1 MNYIFFISTGLLFVI
16 CTFSLLR
23 SRFKYIALINSKR
36 NHFFDIT
43 GSENTPINSL
53 NDESKALALDMC
65 AITKKKNLTYT
76 SFRHGRVE
84 LLRHPSQIIEDF
96 STSSFKSV
104 PAILTTI
111 GILGTFVGIAIGLK
125 GLTGFGSD
133 SSALVEQASTLIG
146 GLGTAFDTSIAGMGT
161 SFIFMILFSWSV
173 SNTKKAKDNLISF
186 LQGQSVVVT
195 SNDLLHQLV
204 IGQRTLDEQA
214 INMSDLTTTLKEL
227 ASKPSA
233 ITANEY
239 EHYSTIAAKDVC
251 DKIEKLEHSVTHKLT
266 ENRIDENQLAQS
278 LSSNIASAFSEEFKK
293 PTELLAEI
301 NEENKQINQATY
313 TLTGLLENLCET
325 GSKLSREDLESVIEQ
340 KVYKPITDQTKDV
353 TQALSGINIK
363 LADIKEHSIS
373 VEALD
378 ELLCSNLSHVTSAFR
393 DSFEKP
399 TKLLAEINE
408 ENKQI
413 NQATYALTGMIETLT
428 ATSSKLSK
436 SDLESV
442 IEQKIYKPI
451 TDQTKDV
458 TQSLLGINIELADIK
473 EHSISAEILAKLL
486 QNNVS
491 SPLGNGLDLLTKV
504 IESSAR
510 DITQLSS
517 SVGNIAENIIT
528 EQVLNSALLTQ
539 VSQPI
544 DQLTTQVDGH
554 AVDMLTVSNKT
565 VNAVNELAKAR
576 ADEFE
581 GLIDKMGE
589 EVVLPITTELANT
602 NKVVK
607 DFAEISNELNKSVT
621 KTVEEMAKATATVEN
636 FELHTLEKLNEFAKS
651 MDGSLNDF
659 AVNSTA
665 ALKSITDEIQT
676 IVEFGSRS
684 ITSQTDAFS
693 KIIQESDAIF
703 KQQSQTMT
711 DVGEK
716 SAALMNTAKQELESG
731 LGDINTKVLSM
742 SSTVQIELERF
753 REEYQEKLTSYFTEQ
768 NNLLDNS
775 LNAQRDG
782 LNDVVDNFKT
792 VFEEEY
798 CKRSDMLN
806 DLNVHH
812 KQMVDVIERVQTM
825 AKAFGLENASWV
837 DTLQLQSQHV
847 SRQVADLGLS
857 FSKASEEFKLLSGQ
871 MRPEMDDYFKRANK
885 SVSEYFSSFD
895 ATSSRIYTRL
905 DSAVDLMVTVIE
917 EANQEKN
924 ELATLKKK
932 AS

>member
-1 MNYIFFISTGLLFVI
+1 MNDKTIILIIFFIVTLAFFAKFTYSLFRDRSKYLKVI
-16 CTFSLLR
+16 S
-23 SRFKYIALINSKR
+23 SK
-36 NHFFDIT
+36 HSYFLDIS
-43 GSENTPINSL
+43 GNENTPITNL
-53 NDESKALALDMC
+53 DESCKALALDMC
-65 AITKKKNLTYT
+65 AIKQKKTLSYISFKN
-76 SFRHGRVE
+76 GRVE

-96 STSSFKSV
+96 STASFKSV

-111 GILGTFVGIAIGLK
+111 GILGTFVGITIGLS
-125 GLTGFGSD
+125 GLTDFGSD

-146 GLGTAFDTSIAGMGT
+146 GLGTAFITSIVGMGT
-161 SFIFMILFSWSV
+161 SFSFMVLFSWNV
-173 SNTKKAKDNLISF
+173 SKTKKAKDDLINF
-186 LQGQSVVVT
+186 VQGQSVVVT

-214 INMSDLTTTLKEL
+214 LDMSNLVTTLNEL
-227 ASKPSA
+227 ASKPGA
-233 ITANEY
+233 ITAHEY
-239 EHYSTIAAKDVC
+239 EHYSTIAAKEVC
-251 DKIEKLEHSVTHKLT
+251 DKIERLEQSVTHKLT

-278 LSSNIASAFSEEFKK
+278 LSSSIASAFSEEFKK
-293 PTELLAEI
+293 PTELLTEI
-301 NEENKQINQATY
+301 NQ
-313 TLTGLLENLCET
+313 
-325 GSKLSREDLESVIEQ
+325 
-340 KVYKPITDQTKDV
+340 
-353 TQALSGINIK
+353 
-363 LADIKEHSIS
+363 
-373 VEALD
+373 
-378 ELLCSNLSHVTSAFR
+378 
-393 DSFEKP
+393 
-399 TKLLAEINE
+399 

-413 NQATYALTGMIETLT
+413 NQATYALTEMLQTLT
-428 ATSSKLSK
+428 ATSNKLSK
-436 SDLESV
+436 SDIESV
-442 IEQKIYKPI
+442 IDQKIYKPI

-473 EHSISAEILAKLL
+473 KHAISAEALAKLL
-486 QNNVS
+486 QNNVAL
-491 SPLGNGLDLLTKV
+491 PLGHGLELLTKTV
-504 IESSAR
+504 ESTAGN
-510 DITQLSS
+510 ITKISS
-517 SVGNIAENIIT
+517 SVINVAENIIT
-528 EQVLNSALLTQ
+528 EQVLNSALLTK

-544 DQLTTQVDGH
+544 EQLTTQVNGH
-554 AVDMLTVSNKT
+554 AVEMLAVSNKT
-565 VNAVNELAKAR
+565 VNAVGELAKAR

-581 GLIDKMGE
+581 GLIEKMGE

-607 DFAEISNELNKSVT
+607 DFADISNELNQSVT

-636 FELHTLEKLNEFAKS
+636 FELHTLKKLNEFAKS

-676 IVEFGSRS
+676 IVELGSSS

-711 DVGEK
+711 EVGEK
-716 SAALMNTAKQELESG
+716 SAALMTSAKQELESG
-731 LGDINTKVLSM
+731 LGDIDTKVLNM
-742 SSTVQIELERF
+742 SSTVQSELEKF
-753 REEYQEKLTSYFTEQ
+753 REEYQKKLTSYFTEQ
-768 NNLLDNS
+768 NNLLDSS
-775 LNAQRDG
+775 LNAQREG
-782 LNDVVDNFKT
+782 LNGVVDNFKV
-792 VFEEEY
+792 VFEDDY
-798 CKRSDMLN
+798 SKRSQMLN
-806 DLNVHH
+806 DLNLHH
-812 KQMVDVIERVQTM
+812 KQMVDVIDRVQTM

-917 EANQEKN
+917 EANQEKQ
-924 ELATLKKK
+924 ELATLKEKV
-932 AS
+932 S

>member
-1 MNYIFFISTGLLFVI
+1 MNYIFFILTILFFAKF
-16 CTFSLLR
+16 TYSLFRER
-23 SRFKYIALINSKR
+23 SKYLKVVSSKR
-36 NHFFDIT
+36 SYFLDIS
-43 GSENTPINSL
+43 GNENTPITNL
-53 NDESKALALDMC
+53 DESCKALALDMC
-65 AITKKKNLTYT
+65 AIKQKNALSYI
-76 SFRHGRVE
+76 SFKNGRVE

-96 STSSFKSV
+96 STASFKSV

-111 GILGTFVGIAIGLK
+111 GILGTFVGITIGLN
-125 GLTGFGSD
+125 GLTDFGSD

-146 GLGTAFDTSIAGMGT
+146 GLGTAFVTSIVGMGT
-161 SFIFMILFSWSV
+161 SFIFMVLFSWNV
-173 SNTKKAKDNLISF
+173 SNTKKAKDDLINF
-186 LQGQSVVVT
+186 VQGQSVVVT

-214 INMSDLTTTLKEL
+214 LDMSNLVTTLEEL

-239 EHYSTIAAKDVC
+239 EHYSTIAAKEVC
-251 DKIEKLEHSVTHKLT
+251 EKIERLEKSVTHKLT
-266 ENRIDENQLAQS
+266 ENRIDENQFAQS
-278 LSSNIASAFSEEFKK
+278 LSSNIASAFSDEFKK

-313 TLTGLLENLCET
+313 ALTGMLEALT
-325 GSKLSREDLESVIEQ
+325 ATSSKLSKSDLESVIEQ
-340 KVYKPITDQTKDV
+340 KVYKPITDQTKDI
-353 TQALSGINIK
+353 TQFLLGINIK
-363 LADIKEHSIS
+363 LTDIKENSIS
-373 VEALD
+373 D
-378 ELLCSNLSHVTSAFR
+378 ET
-393 DSFEKP
+393 
-399 TKLLAEINE
+399 
-408 ENKQI
+408 
-413 NQATYALTGMIETLT
+413 
-428 ATSSKLSK
+428 
-436 SDLESV
+436 
-442 IEQKIYKPI
+442 
-451 TDQTKDV
+451 
-458 TQSLLGINIELADIK
+458 
-473 EHSISAEILAKLL
+473 LAKLL
-486 QNNVS
+486 QSNVS
-491 SPLGNGLDLLTKV
+491 LPLGNGLELLTKV
-504 IESSAR
+504 IESTAG
-510 DITQLSS
+510 DITQVSS
-517 SVGNIAENIIT
+517 TVSNIGEKIIT
-528 EQVLNSALLTQ
+528 EQVLNSVLLTK

-544 DQLTTQVDGH
+544 EQLTTQVDGH
-554 AVDMLTVSNKT
+554 AVEILAVSNKT
-565 VNAVNELAKAR
+565 VNAVDELAKAR

-581 GLIDKMGE
+581 GLIEKMSE
-589 EVVLPITTELANT
+589 EVVLPITTELGNT

-607 DFAEISNELNKSVT
+607 DFAEISNDLNQSVA

-636 FELHTLEKLNEFAKS
+636 FELNTLDKLNKFAES

-659 AVNSTA
+659 AVNSTS
-665 ALKSITDEIQT
+665 ALKEITGEVQT
-676 IVEFGSRS
+676 IVELGTSS
-684 ITSQTDAFS
+684 IKSQTDAFS
-693 KIIQESDAIF
+693 KIIQESDSIF

-716 SAALMNTAKQELESG
+716 SAALMTTAKKELESG
-731 LGDINTKVLSM
+731 LGDIDAKVLSM

-812 KQMVDVIERVQTM
+812 KHMVDVIERVQTM

>member
-96 STSSFKSV
+96 STASFKSV

-161 SFIFMILFSWSV
+161 SFFFMILFSWSV

-204 IGQRTLDEQA
+204 IGQRDKGEKSFDMASLVTSLR
-214 INMSDLTTTLKEL
+214 EL
-227 ASKPSA
+227 ANKPDA
-233 ITANEY
+233 ITASEY
-239 EHYSTIAAKDVC
+239 EFHSKNSTIEVC
-251 DKIEKLEHSVTHKLT
+251 DEISKLEQSVTRKLN
-266 ENRIDENQLAQS
+266 ENKIDENQLAHS
-278 LSSNIASAFSEEFKK
+278 ISSNVTSAFRDTFEK
-293 PTELLAEI
+293 PTKLLAEI
-301 NEENKQINQATY
+301 NEETKQNNQTIYA
-313 TLTGLLENLCET
+313 LTGLLENLCET

-340 KVYKPITDQTKDV
+340 KVYKPIIDQTKDV

-363 LADIKEHSIS
+363 LSDIKEHSINAE
-373 VEALD
+373 V
-378 ELLCSNLSHVTSAFR
+378 FR
-393 DSFEKP
+393 TSFEKP

-408 ENKQI
+408 ETKQN
-413 NQATYALTGMIETLT
+413 NQATYALTGLLENLCE
-428 ATSSKLSK
+428 TSSKLSRE
-436 SDLESV
+436 DLESV
-442 IEQKIYKPI
+442 IEQKVYKPI

-458 TQSLLGINIELADIK
+458 TQVLSGINIKLLDIK
-473 EHSISAEILAKLL
+473 EHSINAESLDELL
-486 QNNVS
+486 QSNVS
-491 SPLGNGLDLLTKV
+491 LPLGKGLEILTKV
-504 IESSAR
+504 IESSAK
-510 DITQLSS
+510 DISQVSN
-517 SVGNIAENIIT
+517 SVSNIAENIIT
-528 EQVLNSALLTQ
+528 EQVLNSALFTQ

-544 DQLTTQVDGH
+544 DLLATQVDGH
-554 AVDMLTVSNKT
+554 AVQMLAVSNKT
-565 VNAVNELAKAR
+565 VNAVEELAKAR

-581 GLIDKMGE
+581 GLIEKMGE

-607 DFAEISNELNKSVT
+607 NFAEISNDLNQSVT

-636 FELHTLEKLNEFAKS
+636 FELHTLKKLNEFAKS
-651 MDGSLNDF
+651 MDSSLNDF
-659 AVNSTA
+659 ANNSTA

-676 IVEFGSRS
+676 IVELGSSS

-716 SAALMNTAKQELESG
+716 SAALMTTAKQELESG
-731 LGDINTKVLSM
+731 LGDIDSKVLSM
-742 SSTVQIELERF
+742 SSTIQIELESF

-768 NNLLDNS
+768 NNLLDSS

-782 LNDVVDNFKT
+782 LNDVVDNFKA
-792 VFEEEY
+792 VFEDDY
-798 CKRSDMLN
+798 IKRSDMLN
-806 DLNVHH
+806 DLNLHH

-917 EANQEKN
+917 EANQEKL
-924 ELATLKKK
+924 ELATLKEKV
-932 AS
+932 S

>member
-1 MNYIFFISTGLLFVI
+1 MNDKTIILIIFFIVTLAFFAKFTYSLFRDRSKYLKVI
-16 CTFSLLR
+16 S
-23 SRFKYIALINSKR
+23 SK
-36 NHFFDIT
+36 HSYFLDIS
-43 GSENTPINSL
+43 GNENTPITNL
-53 NDESKALALDMC
+53 DESCKALALDMC
-65 AITKKKNLTYT
+65 AIKQKKTLSYISFKN
-76 SFRHGRVE
+76 GRVE

-96 STSSFKSV
+96 STASFKSV

-111 GILGTFVGIAIGLK
+111 GILGTFVGITIGLS
-125 GLTGFGSD
+125 GLTDFGSD

-146 GLGTAFDTSIAGMGT
+146 GLGTAFITSIVGMGT
-161 SFIFMILFSWSV
+161 SFSFMVLFSWNV
-173 SNTKKAKDNLISF
+173 SKTKKAKDDLINF
-186 LQGQSVVVT
+186 VQGQSVVVT

-214 INMSDLTTTLKEL
+214 LDMSNLVTTLNEL
-227 ASKPSA
+227 ASKPGA
-233 ITANEY
+233 ITAHEY
-239 EHYSTIAAKDVC
+239 EHYSTIAAKEVC
-251 DKIEKLEHSVTHKLT
+251 DKIERLEQSVTHKLT

-278 LSSNIASAFSEEFKK
+278 LSSSIASAFSEEFKK
-293 PTELLAEI
+293 PTELLTEI
-301 NEENKQINQATY
+301 NQ
-313 TLTGLLENLCET
+313 
-325 GSKLSREDLESVIEQ
+325 
-340 KVYKPITDQTKDV
+340 
-353 TQALSGINIK
+353 
-363 LADIKEHSIS
+363 
-373 VEALD
+373 
-378 ELLCSNLSHVTSAFR
+378 
-393 DSFEKP
+393 
-399 TKLLAEINE
+399 

-413 NQATYALTGMIETLT
+413 NQATYALTEMLQTLT
-428 ATSSKLSK
+428 ATSNKLSK
-436 SDLESV
+436 SDIESV
-442 IEQKIYKPI
+442 IDQKIYKPI

-473 EHSISAEILAKLL
+473 KHAISAEALAKLL
-486 QNNVS
+486 QNNVAL
-491 SPLGNGLDLLTKV
+491 PLGHGLELLTKTV
-504 IESSAR
+504 ESTAGN
-510 DITQLSS
+510 ITKISS
-517 SVGNIAENIIT
+517 SVINVAENIIT
-528 EQVLNSALLTQ
+528 EQVLNSALLTK

-544 DQLTTQVDGH
+544 EQLTTQVNGH
-554 AVDMLTVSNKT
+554 AVEMLAVSNKT
-565 VNAVNELAKAR
+565 VNAVGELAKAR

-581 GLIDKMGE
+581 GLIEKMGE

-607 DFAEISNELNKSVT
+607 DFADISNELNQSVT

-636 FELHTLEKLNEFAKS
+636 FELHTLKKLNEFAKS

-676 IVEFGSRS
+676 IVELGSSS

-711 DVGEK
+711 DVGKK
-716 SAALMNTAKQELESG
+716 SAALMTSAKQELESG
-731 LGDINTKVLSM
+731 LGDIDTKVLNM
-742 SSTVQIELERF
+742 SSTVQSELEKF

-768 NNLLDNS
+768 NNLLDSS
-775 LNAQRDG
+775 LNAQREG
-782 LNDVVDNFKT
+782 LNHVVDNFKV
-792 VFEEEY
+792 VFEDDY
-798 CKRSDMLN
+798 SKRSQMLN
-806 DLNVHH
+806 DLNLHH
-812 KQMVDVIERVQTM
+812 KQMVDVIDRVQTM

-917 EANQEKN
+917 EANQEKQ
-924 ELATLKKK
+924 ELATLKEKV
-932 AS
+932 S